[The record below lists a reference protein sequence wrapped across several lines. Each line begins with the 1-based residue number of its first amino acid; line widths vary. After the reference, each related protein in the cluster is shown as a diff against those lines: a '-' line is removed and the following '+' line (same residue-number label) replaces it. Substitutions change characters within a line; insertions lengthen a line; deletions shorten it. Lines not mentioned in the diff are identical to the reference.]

1 MTFARVLILVFVS
14 IVSACTENE
23 SVVKVDM
30 SKVESAAPLGSASA
44 ITYAYLPQYSHSVS
58 FERHR
63 RLLEYLRHTT
73 GLSLRQVFPD
83 TFAEHIKMVERGEI
97 DISFTNP
104 FVYIS
109 LARLGSEAFARIVEP
124 DGGANFQGQVIVR
137 VDNPAIS
144 RLEDCRGKRLIA
156 VDPNSAGGFLYPFG
170 LFFDHGIPQE
180 DFQKVAF
187 ASGAGG
193 RQEAVVLAV
202 YTGAYDVGTIRKGT
216 LDVVRDKIDLEQ
228 IRVLA
233 ESRPYP
239 GWVYSVRKDFD
250 PATKDKIARALLDL
264 SMSRRDDAKVLLA
277 AGMIDIIPASDED
290 YEPIRTLVRRLNLN
304 GDFR

>member
-1 MTFARVLILVFVS
+1 MTLVRLLIPILLL
-14 IVSACTENE
+14 IMAACTENE
-23 SVVKVDM
+23 PVVKVDM
-30 SKVESAAPLGSASA
+30 SKVESVAPLGSTSA

-63 RLLEYLRHTT
+63 RLLEYLRHRT
-73 GLSLRQVFPD
+73 GLSLRQVFPN

-104 FVYIS
+104 FVYIT

-124 DGGANFQGQVIVR
+124 DGGANFQGQIIVR
-137 VDNPAIS
+137 ADNPAINS
-144 RLEDCRGKRLIA
+144 LEDCRGKRLIA

-170 LFFDHGIPQE
+170 LFFDHGITQK
-180 DFQKVAF
+180 DFREVAF
-187 ASGAGG
+187 ATGAGG

-216 LDVVRDKIDLEQ
+216 LDIVRDKIDLEQ

-239 GWVYSVRKDFD
+239 GWVYSVRKGFD
-250 PATKDKIARALLDL
+250 PAITEKIARALLDL
-264 SMSRRDDAKVLLA
+264 SMSRHDDAPILAA
-277 AGMIDIIPASDED
+277 AGMIDIISARDED
-290 YEPIRTLVRRLNLN
+290 YEPIRSLIRRLGLN
-304 GDFR
+304 GDFQ

>member
-1 MTFARVLILVFVS
+1 MTSVRYLISLLLLCMG
-14 IVSACTENE
+14 ACADSEP
-23 SVVKVDM
+23 VVKVDM
-30 SKVESAAPLGSASA
+30 SRVENVSSPGPSAA

-63 RLLEYLRHTT
+63 RLLEYLRHKT
-73 GLSLRQVFPD
+73 GLSFRQIFPN

-109 LARLGSEAFARIVEP
+109 LARLGSEAFARIVEA
-124 DGGANFQGQVIVR
+124 DGGADFQGQVIVR
-137 VDNPAIS
+137 ADNPAIT

-156 VDPNSAGGFLYPFG
+156 VDPNSAGGYLYPMG
-170 LFFDHGIPQE
+170 LFYDHGITRE
-180 DFQKVAF
+180 DFQEVAF
-187 ASGAGG
+187 ATGSGG

-233 ESRPYP
+233 ESRPFP
-239 GWVYSVRKDFD
+239 GWVYSVRKGFE
-250 PATKDKIARALLDL
+250 PAIRAKIAKALHALQ
-264 SMSRRDDAKVLLA
+264 MSRGEDAIILSA
-277 AGMIDIIPASDED
+277 ADMVGIIPARDKDFES
-290 YEPIRTLVRRLNLN
+290 IRELVTSLNLN
-304 GDFR
+304 GENQ

>member
-1 MTFARVLILVFVS
+1 MPSVRFLLVLLLCMA
-14 IVSACTENE
+14 ACTESE
-23 SVVKVDM
+23 PVVKVDM
-30 SKVESAAPLGSASA
+30 SRVESVSPPGPSGA

-63 RLLEYLRHTT
+63 RLLEYLRHKT
-73 GLSLRQVFPD
+73 GLSFRQIFPN

-109 LARLGSEAFARIVEP
+109 LARLGSEAFARIVEA
-124 DGGANFQGQVIVR
+124 DGGADFQGQVIVR
-137 VDNPAIS
+137 ADNPAII

-156 VDPNSAGGFLYPFG
+156 VDPNSAGGYLYPMG
-170 LFFDHGIPQE
+170 LFHDHGITRE
-180 DFQKVAF
+180 DFQEVAF
-187 ASGAGG
+187 ATGSGG

-216 LDVVRDKIDLEQ
+216 LDVVRDKIDLAQ

-233 ESRPYP
+233 ESRPFP
-239 GWVYSVRKDFD
+239 GWVYSVRKGFD
-250 PATKDKIARALLDL
+250 PVIRDKVATALLDL
-264 SMSRRDDAKVLLA
+264 QLGRDDDARILSA
-277 AGMIDIIPASDED
+277 AGMVGIISARDGD
-290 YEPIRTLVRRLNLN
+290 FEPIRDLVTSLSLN
-304 GDFR
+304 GDIQ

>member
-1 MTFARVLILVFVS
+1 MFLRFLLLLLL
-14 IVSACTENE
+14 ACLTSCGDEE
-23 SVVKVDM
+23 PVVKVDM
-30 SKVESAAPLGSASA
+30 TRVENVSPSGAAEA

-63 RLLEYLRHTT
+63 RLLEYLRHKT
-73 GLSLRQVFPD
+73 GLSLRQIFPN

-109 LARLGSEAFARIVEP
+109 LARLGSEAFARIVEA
-124 DGGANFQGQVIVR
+124 DSGADFQGQVIVR
-137 VDNPAIS
+137 ADNPAIN

-156 VDPNSAGGFLYPFG
+156 VDPNSAGGYLYPMG
-170 LFFDHGIPQE
+170 LFYDHGITRE
-180 DFQKVAF
+180 DFQEVAF
-187 ASGAGG
+187 ATGSGG

-202 YTGAYDVGTIRKGT
+202 YAGAYDVGTIRKGT
-216 LDVVRDKIDLEQ
+216 LDVVRDKIDLDQ

-239 GWVYSVRKDFD
+239 GWVYSVRRGFD
-250 PATKDKIARALLDL
+250 PVARDKIAKAMLGLQISNPDHAKIL
-264 SMSRRDDAKVLLA
+264 SA
-277 AGMIDIIPASDED
+277 AGMIDIIPAKDED
-290 YEPIRTLVRRLNLN
+290 YGSIRELVTRLDL
-304 GDFR
+304 GEDIR